1 MFVYFNL
8 LNSNEYLFY
17 ILIKVIIHHLIKIS
31 KWYKEQIIII
41 IKKFKINYN
50 YLHFRL

>member
-8 LNSNEYLFY
+8 LNSNESFFY
-17 ILIKVIIHHLIKIS
+17 TLIKVIIYIIWS

-41 IKKFKINYN
+41 IKVKNKI
-50 YLHFRL
+50 